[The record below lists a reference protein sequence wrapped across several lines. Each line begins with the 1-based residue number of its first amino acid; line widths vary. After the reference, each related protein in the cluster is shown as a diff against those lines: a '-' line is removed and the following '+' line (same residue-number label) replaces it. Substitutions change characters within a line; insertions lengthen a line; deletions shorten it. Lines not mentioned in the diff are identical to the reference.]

1 MVIICLFALVT
12 FVLKGWKRRSGLRT
26 SRFKYDCRPGRPG
39 TNSIFAALGMP
50 QIGHSM
56 ATVDAQIVSVGA
68 NISSNIDALAQDRP
82 LLSQNMLSQLRNL
95 VEAVA
100 LRLQIQDGSAE
111 FHYGLTAA
119 AIDWI
124 GSQHKQVS
132 FIQRFHKQL
141 QMSVSH
147 YTFEGDA
154 SERLMLKYYEYLVRI
169 RSLLHDRCG
178 INVLGNLEKF
188 PVDLEPSLSE
198 YHWKIAQ
205 RIAIAREVP
214 VDEGSRNRYY
224 IHKVRPFFTGGRI
237 YYEVTFSNITDR
249 INKFD
254 RIIAFTDIDMTDKY
268 AANLTLLS
276 DSIEVLGQTMPI
288 TIIREWAVSIRPCE
302 FDNFA
307 KVLGHSTDVRGS
319 AEYRNLMR
327 FLTDTSASLLDLVDM
342 GNTHYHHIKSIVLQ
356 RIQKPQIFP
365 VLDAARQIIRTGAPG
380 ANILRYLMLGMN
392 NRIIKAQYDADGWGR
407 LSDLK
412 LAWGCKPFDDMP
424 FCTSLRKH
432 NPRYWDL
439 MTSLDVTERTHELLA
454 RRVKNNVER
463 RGMLYTPV
471 SEVEDIGPVDHLMA
485 QYNSTVY
492 YKHQAR
498 KMVKDKGHLFLR
510 EYEDGTVTII
520 TKLQE
525 RAGAG
530 VDGYQQAVERWLD
543 ETQLNIDDNS
553 KRAALKS
560 LFTKSRVTIIYGAAG
575 TGKSTMVNYI
585 ANYFGDKKKL
595 FLAHTNPAKDNL
607 ERKVSAQNSEFRTIA
622 SQIWRTDTQPE
633 YDVLVIDEC
642 STVDNASLLKVLEK
656 TSFKL
661 LVLVG
666 DVYQIESIQFG
677 NWFSIMRA
685 FVPDESVFELTK
697 PYRTNNQALLD
708 FWSRVRHL
716 DDGIEETIAQNSY
729 STVLDHS
736 LFHAQRED
744 EIILCLN
751 YDGLYGIN
759 NVNRFL
765 QSSNAGKSVVWGV
778 TIYKVGDPVLFNDND
793 RFKPLIF
800 NNLKGKIID
809 IAVYPDRVQFDV
821 RLERSVTAID
831 TEGYDLEYVGDS
843 TVRFDVY
850 QPGSTDDDDESLDT
864 AVPFQVAYAVAIHKA
879 QGLEY
884 DSVKVVITDANEDDI
899 SHSIFYTAITR
910 ARQHLKIFWT
920 PETQLAVLSNLV
932 RKTSNKDVELLKA
945 RRGVAPVGSSARR
958 GA

>member
-1 MVIICLFALVT
+1 
-12 FVLKGWKRRSGLRT
+12 
-26 SRFKYDCRPGRPG
+26 
-39 TNSIFAALGMP
+39 
-50 QIGHSM
+50 M
-56 ATVDAQIVSVGA
+56 ATVDAQICSIGA
-68 NISSNIDALAQDRP
+68 NISGNIDALDQDRP

-95 VEAVA
+95 AEAVA
-100 LRLQIQDGSAE
+100 LRLQLQDGSAE
-111 FHYGLTAA
+111 FHYGATAA

-124 GSQHKQVS
+124 GSQSKQIS

-154 SERLMLKYYEYLVRI
+154 SERLMLKYYEYLIRI
-169 RSLLHDRCG
+169 RAILHDRCG
-178 INVLGNLEKF
+178 IDILGNLEKF
-188 PVDLEPSLSE
+188 PVDLDPSLSE

-205 RIAIAREVP
+205 RIAISREVP

-224 IHKVRPFFTGGRI
+224 IHKVRPFFAGGRI

-249 INKFD
+249 VNKFD
-254 RIIAFTDIDMTDKY
+254 RIIAFTDIDMTDSY
-268 AANLTLLS
+268 AANLTLKS

-288 TIIREWAVSIRPCE
+288 TVIREWMVSIRPCE
-302 FDNFA
+302 VDNFA
-307 KVLGHSTDVRGS
+307 RIFGHSTDVRGS

-327 FLTDTSASLLDLVDM
+327 FLTDTSASLLDLMDM
-342 GNTHYHHIKSIVLQ
+342 GDRHYNHVKSVILQ

-365 VLDAARQIIRTGAPG
+365 VLDTARPIIRDKSPG
-380 ANILRYLMLGMN
+380 FNIIRYLMLAMN
-392 NRIIKAQYDADGWGR
+392 NRIIKAQFDANGCSL
-407 LSDLK
+407 LSNLR

-424 FCTSLRKH
+424 FCTSLRGH

-439 MTSLDVTERTHELLA
+439 LASLDVTERTHELLA

-463 RGMLYTPV
+463 HGMLYTPLA
-471 SEVEDIGPVDHLMA
+471 EAEDIGPVDQLMA
-485 QYNSTVY
+485 QYNANVY
-492 YKHQAR
+492 YKHQPR
-498 KMVKDKGHLFLR
+498 KLVKDKGHIFLR
-510 EYEDGTVTII
+510 GYEDGTVTII
-520 TKLQE
+520 DKLQE
-525 RAGAG
+525 RSAVG

-543 ETQLNIDDNS
+543 ETQLNIDDDT
-553 KRAALKS
+553 KTAALKS
-560 LFTKSRVTIIYGAAG
+560 LFTKSRVALIYGAAG

-622 SQIWRTDTQPE
+622 SQIWRTDNQPE

-642 STVDNASLLKVLEK
+642 STVDNASLLKVLAK
-656 TSFKL
+656 STFKL

-677 NWFSIMRA
+677 NWFGIMRA
-685 FVPDESVFELTK
+685 FVPEESVFELTK
-697 PYRTNNQALLD
+697 PYRTNDQALLE
-708 FWSRVRHL
+708 FWSKVRHL
-716 DDGIEETIAQNSY
+716 DDGIEESIAQNGY

-736 LFHAQRED
+736 LFETQWDD

-765 QSSNAGKSVVWGV
+765 QSSNTGKAVVWGV
-778 TIYKVGDPVLFNDND
+778 TVYKVGDPVLFNDND

-800 NNLKGKIID
+800 NNLKGKIVD
-809 IAVYPDRVQFDV
+809 INAYEDRVRFDV
-821 RLERSVTAID
+821 WLDRSVTAID
-831 TEGYDLEYVGDS
+831 VDGYELEYVGDS

-850 QPGSTDDDDESLDT
+850 RRDSTDDDDESSDT
-864 AVPFQVAYAVAIHKA
+864 SVPFQVAYAVVIHKA

-884 DSVKVVITDANEDDI
+884 DSVKVVITDANEEDI
-899 SHSIFYTAITR
+899 SHSILYTAITR
-910 ARQHLKIFWT
+910 AREHLKIFWT
-920 PETQLAVLSNLV
+920 PETQLAVLNGLV
-932 RKTSNKDVELLKA
+932 RKTSGKDVQLLKA
-945 RRGVAPVGSSARR
+945 RREVAPIGSPSPQRK
-958 GA
+958 